1 MLKVNTSNL
10 RGNDQN
16 EGCYPALACLKVS
29 KSLQNKLKN
38 HYNLQSIIDFNI
50 LGIQSHRL

>member
-38 HYNLQSIIDFNI
+38 HYKV
-50 LGIQSHRL
+50 